1 MATTAHDIE
10 AKSGAAIIT
19 TVHESSHHSG
29 KRLRQ
34 FLRPNGRRVHI
45 AQTPEDQARL
55 KKELHPS
62 EDFDVYIHGT
72 DEHARSLFSFDAE

>member
-1 MATTAHDIE
+1 MATTANGTED
-10 AKSGAAIIT
+10 KSGPAIIT
-19 TVHESSHHSG
+19 TVHDDSHHTG

-55 KKELHPS
+55 KKELLPP

-72 DEHARSLFSFDAE
+72 DEHARALFASM